1 MEATEALL
9 KDNLDAVQ
17 HIQRTANIS
26 EGARRR
32 ELRQYVQ
39 EAGQPGAG
47 PEPATDKDAP
57 SSSSE
62 PQAPGGA
69 RAARDGETKAG
80 ARGHQGVSPAA
91 NTTCPPGVWRVL
103 HLRRPSVATQGLAA
117 VELVPLAVASPP
129 FPRQRDAPDGS
140 PWIEWC

>member
-47 PEPATDKDAP
+47 HRQGRAEQQLGARA
-57 SSSSE
+57 E